1 MTDNILVLN
10 AGSSSIKFSLY
21 PVTKGAIGETPL
33 CEGAV
38 DGIGHAARFHAAA
51 AQGNVL
57 IDTNLGEARTHESA
71 LAALLQWLEQMFTA
85 NHLSAAG
92 HRVVHGETASQLPH

>member
-1 MTDNILVLN
+1 MTGNFLVLN

-21 PVTKGAIGETPL
+21 AVTQDAIDEKPL

-51 AQGNVL
+51 AQEGDERN
-57 IDTNLGEARTHESA
+57 T
-71 LAALLQWLEQMFTA
+71 
-85 NHLSAAG
+85 
-92 HRVVHGETASQLPH
+92 